1 MMEQV
6 ILHFSVKNTFL
17 DVRPVEDVPPI
28 RRKSWSSGDTADP
41 TGFILGFSKV
51 ANGQEVSQKVS
62 QEVSQKVTQNLPEI
76 HDEDQSP
83 SKTLA
88 KHRAGRCKPC
98 VFFASVHG
106 CPDATCSFCH
116 LAHQPPPKQRPE
128 KRLRNVFKAAV
139 QTVFQM
145 EDHQA
150 LRLALKNLAPQH
162 PYLHWYIIGQMDM
175 YSQRAVA
182 SRELH

>member
-17 DVRPVEDVPPI
+17 DVRPLEDVPPI
-28 RRKSWSSGDTADP
+28 PRRKSWSSGDTGDP
-41 TGFILGFSKV
+41 TEFILGLSKV
-51 ANGQEVSQKVS
+51 ANGQEVT
-62 QEVSQKVTQNLPEI
+62 QEVTQEAQNLPEI
-76 HDEDQSP
+76 HEDQSP
-83 SKTLA
+83 SQMLA
-88 KHRAGRCKPC
+88 KHRTGRCKPC

-106 CPDATCSFCH
+106 CPDAACSFCH
-116 LAHQPPPKQRPE
+116 LAHRPPPKQRPE
-128 KRLRNVFKAAV
+128 KQLRNVFKAAV

-175 YSQRAVA
+175 YSQRVVA